1 MELLRICFLQSCTP
15 PIILYPPVVAF
26 SDALLALYFQ
36 PRFLAVKNLY
46 VTARLFECRGKICQ
60 SDWLGSDGGLIKN
73 YDRRLDEKNFYSVSF
88 YQGERRDR

>member
-1 MELLRICFLQSCTP
+1 
-15 PIILYPPVVAF
+15 VVAF

-36 PRFLAVKNLY
+36 LRFLAVKNLY

-73 YDRRLDEKNFYSVSF
+73 L
-88 YQGERRDR
+88 